1 MASSVLDASA
11 LLALLQGEPGAEA
24 VAAIVG
30 DAVVASVNLAEV
42 IGKLLESGQ
51 PRDAALRAIGQTA
64 VQVVAFDS
72 GMGIEAGEMIPAAR
86 RAGLSLGDVACLAV
100 ARRLGL
106 PAYTGDRSWTRHDF
120 GVEIRL
126 IR

>member
-24 VAAIVG
+24 VAAIAG

-42 IGKLLESGQ
+42 LGKLLEFGQ

-64 VQVVAFDS
+64 VQIVAFDA
-72 GMGIEAGEMIPAAR
+72 GMAIDAGEMIPAGR

>member
-1 MASSVLDASA
+1 VLDASA
-11 LLALLQGEPGAEA
+11 LLALLQGEPGADL
-24 VAAIVG
+24 VASIVG
-30 DAVVASVNLAEV
+30 ESVLTSLNLAEV
-42 IGKLLESGQ
+42 LGKLLEFGQ

-64 VQVVAFDS
+64 VQIVAFDG
-72 GMGIEAGEMIPAAR
+72 GMGIAAGEMIPAAR
-86 RAGLSLGDVACLAV
+86 RAGLSLGDVACLAL

-126 IR
+126 VR

>member
-1 MASSVLDASA
+1 MARSVLDASA
-11 LLALLQGEPGAEA
+11 LLALLQGEQGADL
-24 VAAIVG
+24 VASIVG
-30 DAVVASVNLAEV
+30 DAVIASVNLAEV
-42 IGKLLESGQ
+42 LGKLLEFGQ

-64 VQVVAFDS
+64 VQVVAFD
-72 GMGIEAGEMIPAAR
+72 GGTGIEAGEMIPAAR
-86 RAGLSLGDVACLAV
+86 RAGLSLGDVACLAT

-106 PAYTGDRSWTRHDF
+106 PAYTGDRSWMRHDF

>member
-24 VAAIVG
+24 VAAIAG
-30 DAVVASVNLAEV
+30 DAVVTSVNLAEV
-42 IGKLLESGQ
+42 LGKLLEFGQ
-51 PRDAALRAIGQTA
+51 PKDAALRAIGQTA
-64 VQVVAFDS
+64 VQIVAFDAS
-72 GMGIEAGEMIPAAR
+72 MAIDAGEMIPAAR
-86 RAGLSLGDVACLAV
+86 RAGLSLGDVACIAA
-100 ARRLGL
+100 ARHLGL

>member
-24 VAAIVG
+24 VAAIAG

-42 IGKLLESGQ
+42 LGKLLEFGQ

-64 VQVVAFDS
+64 VQIVAFDA
-72 GMGIEAGEMIPAAR
+72 GMAIDAGEMIPTGR
-86 RAGLSLGDVACLAV
+86 RAGLSLGVVACLAV

>member
-30 DAVVASVNLAEV
+30 DAVIVSVNLAEV
-42 IGKLLESGQ
+42 LGKLLEFGQ
-51 PRDAALRAIGQTA
+51 PRDLALRAIGQTA
-64 VQVVAFDS
+64 VQVVAFDG
-72 GMGIEAGEMIPAAR
+72 GMGIEAGDMIPVAR
-86 RAGLSLGDVACLAV
+86 RAGLSLGDVACLAA

>member
-11 LLALLQGEPGAEA
+11 LLALLQGEPGADL
-24 VAAIVG
+24 VATIVA
-30 DAVVASVNLAEV
+30 DAVIASVNLAEV
-42 IGKLLESGQ
+42 LGKLLDLGQ

-64 VQVVAFDS
+64 VQIVAFDAS
-72 GMGIEAGEMIPAAR
+72 MAIDAGEMIPAAR
-86 RAGLSLGDVACLAV
+86 RAGLSLGDVACIAA
-100 ARRLGL
+100 ARHLGL

>member
-1 MASSVLDASA
+1 MLDASA
-11 LLALLQGEPGAEA
+11 LLALLQGEPGADL
-24 VAAIVG
+24 VASIVG
-30 DAVVASVNLAEV
+30 ESVLTSLNLAEV
-42 IGKLLESGQ
+42 LGKLLEFGQ

-64 VQVVAFDS
+64 VQIVAFDG
-72 GMGIEAGEMIPAAR
+72 GMGIAAGEMIPAAR
-86 RAGLSLGDVACLAV
+86 RAGLSLGDVACLAL

-126 IR
+126 VR

>member
-11 LLALLQGEPGAEA
+11 LLALLQGESGAEA

-30 DAVVASVNLAEV
+30 DAVMASVNLAEV
-42 IGKLLESGQ
+42 LGKLMEFGQ
-51 PRDAALRAIGQTA
+51 PRDAAMRAIGQTA
-64 VQVVAFDS
+64 VQIVAFD
-72 GMGIEAGEMIPAAR
+72 GVMGIEAGEMIPAAR

-100 ARRLGL
+100 ARRHGL
-106 PAYTGDRSWTRHDF
+106 PAYTCDRSWTRHDC

>member
-11 LLALLQGEPGAEA
+11 LLALLQGEPGADA
-24 VAAIVG
+24 VASVVG
-30 DAVVASVNLAEV
+30 DAVIVSVNLAEV
-42 IGKLLESGQ
+42 LGKLMELGQ

-64 VQVVAFDS
+64 VQIVAFD
-72 GMGIEAGEMIPAAR
+72 GVMAIEAGEMIPVAR

-100 ARRLGL
+100 ARRLGV

>member
-42 IGKLLESGQ
+42 LGKLLEFGQ

-64 VQVVAFDS
+64 VQIVAFDG
-72 GMGIEAGEMIPAAR
+72 GMGIAAGEMIPAAR

>member
-24 VAAIVG
+24 VAAIAG

-42 IGKLLESGQ
+42 LGKLLEFGQ

-64 VQVVAFDS
+64 VQIVAFDA
-72 GMGIEAGEMIPAAR
+72 GMAIDAGEMIPTGR

>member
-42 IGKLLESGQ
+42 LGKLLEFGQ

-64 VQVVAFDS
+64 VQIVAFDA
-72 GMGIEAGEMIPAAR
+72 GMAIDTGEMIPAAR
-86 RAGLSLGDVACLAV
+86 RAGLSFGDVACLAV

-106 PAYTGDRSWTRHDF
+106 PAYTSDRFWMRHDF